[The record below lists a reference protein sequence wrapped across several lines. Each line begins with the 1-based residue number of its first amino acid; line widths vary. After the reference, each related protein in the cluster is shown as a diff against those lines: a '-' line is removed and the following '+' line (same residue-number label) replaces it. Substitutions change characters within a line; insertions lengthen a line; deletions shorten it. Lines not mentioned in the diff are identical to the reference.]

1 MNNSEFFRQNG
12 TDKVVMR
19 FGKKEKL
26 LSSLTETATEP
37 TARRKRQQ
45 ALPQLITA
53 SGAIGFEIQKRQ
65 NAIETDGILINRNA
79 EQQ

>member
-12 TDKVVMR
+12 TDKVVMC

-26 LSSLTETATEP
+26 LPSLPETATEP

-45 ALPQLITA
+45 ALPQLVTA
-53 SGAIGFEIQKRQ
+53 RGTIGFKIQKRQ
-65 NAIETDGILINRNA
+65 NAVETPARVLL
-79 EQQ
+79 